1 MGESISFIDGD
12 SVADT
17 ITRVQHNT
25 CGTTTG
31 IQRED
36 GLDGD
41 VHSRGVE
48 GLKHDLGHLLT
59 IGLGVERSLGEE
71 DGVLL
76 RGHTELVV
84 EGVMP
89 DLLHIIPVADDT
101 MLDGVLEG
109 QDTPLGLRLVADV
122 GVLLAHSDHDTGVA
136 RAADNAGEDS
146 PGRIIS
152 GEPSLTQTTSFHY
165 RRRGAGYPRRQP

>member
-1 MGESISFIDGD
+1 MSN
-12 SVADT
+12 VL
-17 ITRVQHNT
+17 T

-122 GVLLAHSDHDTGVA
+122 GVLLAHSDHDTSVA

-152 GEPSLTQTTSFHY
+152 GEPSLTQTTSVLL
-165 RRRGAGYPRRQP
+165 PRNAAFR